1 MVNNRKGSVCNILG
15 TRKTRRPVRQDIVH
29 NQDGPSQFP
38 VLQWKLDIQHY
49 DAQIEHVPGVM
60 NTPADVFIRL
70 VEKDAIAEVNHVMAL
85 TCSLAQRDTDQ
96 S

>member
-1 MVNNRKGSVCNILG
+1 V
-15 TRKTRRPVRQDIVH
+15 
-29 NQDGPSQFP
+29 
-38 VLQWKLDIQHY
+38 DIQHY

-70 VEKDAIAEVNHVMAL
+70 VEKDAIAEVNHVMTL
-85 TCSLAQRDTDQ
+85 ICSLAQRDTDQ